1 MKSATVL
8 NLLPPV
14 GYGCGKEKKPHELK
28 ALFKLIKYR
37 SASTYS
43 IVFSSELKQNAFS
56 QLMFINECTKQW
68 SENYT

>member
-8 NLLPPV
+8 NHLPPV
-14 GYGCGKEKKPHELK
+14 AYGCCKEKPHELK

-43 IVFSSELKQNAFS
+43 IVFRSELKQNAFS